1 MVHPLYGVLGA
12 VNKRACKVPSTVFNK
27 QFYFAYSLLPKTVAV
42 NYKES
47 LKVFK
52 SDVYQCFEQ
61 ILAIVSYKEAVA
73 RQGD

>member
-1 MVHPLYGVLGA
+1 MVHPLYGVSGA
-12 VNKRACKVPSTVFNK
+12 VNKRACKMPSTVFSK
-27 QFYFAYSLLPKTVAV
+27 WFYFAYSLLPNTVAV
-42 NYKES
+42 SYKEG

-52 SDVYQCFEQ
+52 SDIYQCFEQ